1 MTTNPDYCE
10 VPLSLQYFEGL
21 NKTKKRKLRRKKT
34 TQLLEETQEQK
45 KHTPSDNFK
54 KTKAKEKQN
63 KKQIQYTFICGRFL
77 FPHFFLLFFCFSL
90 FSFAGDLVT
99 RIFEHVKNL
108 RNKSRKNK
116 NKQNNSEERALKS
129 QKTTYKLSYN
139 CMYWICFLLLL
150 DFVLIFLFVLLF
162 LLCCSDWFCIF
173 SIYFSK
179 LGVD

>member
-54 KTKAKEKQN
+54 KKQKQKKQN

-77 FPHFFLLFFCFSL
+77 FPHFFCY
-90 FSFAGDLVT
+90 SFVFRSFLSQVT
-99 RIFEHVKNL
+99 
-108 RNKSRKNK
+108 
-116 NKQNNSEERALKS
+116 
-129 QKTTYKLSYN
+129 
-139 CMYWICFLLLL
+139 
-150 DFVLIFLFVLLF
+150 
-162 LLCCSDWFCIF
+162 
-173 SIYFSK
+173 
-179 LGVD
+179 